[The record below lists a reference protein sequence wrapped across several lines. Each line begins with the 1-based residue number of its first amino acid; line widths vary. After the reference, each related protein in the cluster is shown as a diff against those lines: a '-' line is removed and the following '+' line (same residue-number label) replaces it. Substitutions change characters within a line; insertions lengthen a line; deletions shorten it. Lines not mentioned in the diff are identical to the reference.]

1 MENSGI
7 EWQTTVVAMA
17 VVEGRERERE
27 RGDERKLKREKL
39 KEIQIFKLGFN

>member
-1 MENSGI
+1 MASNGKRRL
-7 EWQTTVVAMA
+7 WQWQWLRG
-17 VVEGRERERE
+17 ERERERE